1 MRLTHYGIAG
11 LGSIDLG
18 ALEAFGAAAP
28 APAVEPMTAYGIG
41 ALIGALVG
49 AGIGV
54 AAKKSPMTG
63 GGIGLA
69 LGLGASYL
77 WLQKNQPAAPA
88 AQAQQ
93 KATMD
98 AGGGDGAQLP
108 TSQIPTAQAPAMAL
122 PMPQQQTDS
131 GQFFTGGGTRAN
143 TMTAPASAG
152 EQEVVSSTGGITH
165 RHRARRVP
173 STQPTQTVTP
183 SSTSTTTVPGLGP
196 MQTMPALV
204 DGSKPAGQTQSA
216 IDAAWAAAQAAAQS
230 VVNAVKAGISLTPT
244 APTPSIQPITVP
256 TGPGAVQTPSRP
268 APVVRVGQTQ
278 AQIDA
283 AWDAAH
289 PNGPSSQLVKVPTGP
304 GATQN
309 ITPGAPSIQ
318 PINVPTGPGATQTI
332 SVSMH
337 PGATTPMSPTPTIIA
352 SLTPHAPP
360 LSPVPSVAAAATPTP
375 DPNWVGMW
383 PMPPQPTINVP
394 IPPGTPIYVPITP
407 GAGSGSKPLPDL
419 APYNSGG
426 PKVNPPDVAP
436 YTTGGPIVNP
446 TPINRPAWDYPQPG
460 ILDAV
465 IPTQQPQIS
474 GAGKLASQPGLAPTG
489 SGLTSANSQYLT
501 GQLPAAATGVLNILK
516 GAVDD
521 LFGTS
526 LAAKPAATTL
536 YTNLL
541 PTTPST
547 PVVPSTANKFT
558 NYNPT
563 ATPSTPVV
571 TSTAGKFTNYNPTT
585 PSTPVVPSTANK
597 FTNYN
602 PTATPSTVSTPTTD
616 PEHRSTLAIAQS
628 GNAAN
633 VAKPNPY
640 TPIKVPT
647 PPGEATVSGSFP
659 VLAPIDTGWKLP
671 PSSSSAVGIR
681 TAAASTMASSPML
694 STYAPTTSI
703 KPPAA
708 TTASS
713 ILSPKASTVAARMP
727 VGIKSRA
734 LIGW

>member
-41 ALIGALVG
+41 ALIGALLG

-152 EQEVVSSTGGITH
+152 AQEVVSTTGGITH

-173 STQPTQTVTP
+173 STQPTQTLTP

-244 APTPSIQPITVP
+244 APTPSIQPISVP

-278 AQIDA
+278 EQIDA

-318 PINVPTGPGATQTI
+318 PINVPTGPGATQLFPVP
-332 SVSMH
+332 SVAAEASK
-337 PGATTPMSPTPTIIA
+337 PGA
-352 SLTPHAPP
+352 
-360 LSPVPSVAAAATPTP
+360 LSPVPSVAAAA
-375 DPNWVGMW
+375 N
-383 PMPPQPTINVP
+383 PTIYVP
-394 IPPGTPIYVPITP
+394 IPPGS
-407 GAGSGSKPLPDL
+407 GSGFPPYPDL

-426 PKVNPPDVAP
+426 PA
-436 YTTGGPIVNP
+436 
-446 TPINRPAWDYPQPG
+446 
-460 ILDAV
+460 
-465 IPTQQPQIS
+465 QQPQTS
-474 GAGKLASQPGLAPTG
+474 GANKLTSQPGLAPTG
-489 SGLTSANSQYLT
+489 SGMTTVGSQYLT
-501 GQLPAAATGVLNILK
+501 GELSTKSPGVLNLLK

-526 LAAKPAATTL
+526 LATKTSPTTL

-541 PTTPST
+541 PTLPSNPMVTTTDPSKANPYTPI
-547 PVVPSTANKFT
+547 
-558 NYNPT
+558 
-563 ATPSTPVV
+563 
-571 TSTAGKFTNYNPTT
+571 G
-585 PSTPVVPSTANK
+585 
-597 FTNYN
+597 
-602 PTATPSTVSTPTTD
+602 VSTPTTD
-616 PEHRSTLAIAQS
+616 PGKYSS
-628 GNAAN
+628 N
-633 VAKPNPY
+633 VAIPTTDPSKPNPYTPIAVSPATDPSKPNPYTPIKVTPTTDPGKYSSNVAIPTTDPQKQNPYTPIAVTPTTDPGKSTYY

-647 PPGEATVSGSFP
+647 PPGDATVSGSFP

-671 PSSSSAVGIR
+671 SSASSSVAVR
-681 TAAASTMASSPML
+681 TAAASTMASAPML
-694 STYAPTTSI
+694 STYSPTTSI

-708 TTASS
+708 TTGSS